1 MDDIIY
7 VTSQGEVFQAA
18 FNAIAAY
25 FNSEASNT
33 LIWATGMIGMFAV
46 VCKFLMK
53 SDLKMILW
61 WVGCYTFMSLFLI
74 EGKTDVFIYDTTRPM
89 GNIVAVDNVPNGL
102 ALPASWVT
110 GVSRYVT
117 ETVTDIMHAP
127 NDKTYEKT
135 GMVWGATIFQ
145 QMNAARV
152 NTELL
157 GYWSRYLYQCVW
169 TDIKVRKKYTLDDLS
184 KQPDILAFLKKQ
196 EEPRRG
202 DGGYLRV
209 HIPNANPNEAGAE
222 DFPRCGVAFDWLE
235 NQFKKDSLLS
245 FANIHKFNANAM
257 TDTVAKMQ
265 QSVQDVYSHFFN
277 MSASS
282 QNIMMQN
289 LAINAMRDGFQ
300 NIAQSRNPAA
310 ASLNYAKTQSEMS
323 RTSSWISAGVMA
335 QEYVPMIHTILML
348 IVCCA
353 FIPVV
358 YMCFFPGY
366 FFRIIGKYIGSFIWL
381 GTWPLFF
388 VFINFVM
395 TTIMSVHLSM
405 QEGGLG
411 GLTLSTIDGASAL
424 AWRYTALTGWM
435 LMFVPYL
442 SRMLVMGAGSTMMG
456 VATSM
461 TSQLSSDAEKG
472 ARGLSEGS
480 FELANTTVAQHQ
492 MNNVSGHQTL
502 LQPNTTYG
510 GARES
515 LMAGGSRMQTLN
527 GVTYNNS
534 GVVDQQPFELRS
546 GQTVS
551 TGLSQTQSM
560 YEKMAQ
566 SDAMAFNE
574 SYQAGISDI
583 SQAGTNQ
590 ALKDYISSSNST
602 SKTGQLAQAYAT
614 VADIHNRYSQDQIAS
629 GVSSLNREVGA
640 EIKYN
645 GGVIGK
651 GLKMVAGLDGNV
663 YAKGNQSWSDSKTSN
678 NSVGMTADDAK
689 SYREAMDTIKTVTQS
704 DAATLDKAI
713 GVDQGK
719 SLQSNFNKAFAY
731 SESAQR
737 NNELAN
743 QAGEAANYAKNN
755 DFGFSQNK
763 MPDFNNYIHSNYADQ
778 AGAWLGD
785 ISRQND
791 PQFKQAQADF
801 VQANSDVYLDWYRE
815 NAASIDSRAQT
826 EINSNNQ
833 RFNNGKDI
841 IDTEKEANHRQVDKE
856 SSINQS
862 NLEYDIHQIRGET
875 MQSTMSNYERLN
887 QATLAEMRRLGL
899 TTDQPPVIEQPKN
912 PFDLERPD
920 MSELNKINEQVQQHG
935 GEVLADRDNRADNII
950 KKTGGNL
957 NHLERNDSVK
967 LFNQEDLNQK
977 NKDAAIENSQLGK
990 DAWRNLFG
998 DKK

>member
-7 VTSQGEVFQAA
+7 VTSQGEIFQAV

-33 LIWATGMIGMFAV
+33 LIWAAGMIGMFAV

-53 SDLKMILW
+53 SDPKMILW
-61 WVGCYTFMSLFLI
+61 WAGCYIFMSLFLI

-169 TDIKVRKKYTLDDLS
+169 TDIKVRKKYTLEDLS
-184 KQPDILAFLKKQ
+184 QQPDILAFLKKQ

-202 DGGYLRV
+202 DGGNSRV
-209 HIPNANPNEAGAE
+209 HIPNSNPNETGAE
-222 DFPRCGVAFDWLE
+222 DYPRCGVAFDWLE

-289 LAINAMRDGFQ
+289 LAINAMRDGFN
-300 NIAQSRNPAA
+300 NIAQGRNHVS

-335 QEYVPMIHTILML
+335 QEYIPMIHTILML

-395 TTIMSVHLSM
+395 TTIMSVHLSI

-456 VATSM
+456 ISTSM

-472 ARGLSEGS
+472 SRGLSEGS

-534 GVVDQQPFELRS
+534 GVVDQQPFEFRS
-546 GQTVS
+546 GESVQ
-551 TGLSQTQSM
+551 TGLSQTKAA
-560 YEKMAQ
+560 YEKEAFAQ
-566 SDAMAFNE
+566 AQMMNE
-574 SYQAGISDI
+574 SVNSGANYLNQTGK
-583 SQAGTNQ
+583 TQ
-590 ALKDYISSSNST
+590 ALKDYAALNQSST
-602 SKTGQLAQAYAT
+602 ETAQLASAVST
-614 VADIHNRYSQDQIAS
+614 VADIQSRYSQDQINSSAYGWNTGLEFET
-629 GVSSLNREVGA
+629 GVGTGQSMPFFKANLNWKTGTN
-640 EIKYN
+640 YN
-645 GGVIGK
+645 ATK
-651 GLKMVAGLDGNV
+651 NTTD
-663 YAKGNQSWSDSKTSN
+663 
-678 NSVGMTADDAK
+678 SVGLSASEAK
-689 SYREAMDTIKTVTQS
+689 AYRDSMDTIMSASKS
-704 DAATLDKAI
+704 DIATLDKAI
-713 GVDQGK
+713 GVDKGQ
-719 SLQSNFNKAFAY
+719 SLQSTFGEAKAY

-737 NNELAN
+737 NYDLSV

-785 ISRQND
+785 IARQND

-801 VQANSDVYLDWYRE
+801 VQANSDVYLDWYKQ
-815 NAASIDSRAQT
+815 NAESINARGQTSIDGLSHDVEQ
-826 EINSNNQ
+826 
-833 RFNNGKDI
+833 GKDL
-841 IDTEKEANHRQVDKE
+841 V
-856 SSINQS
+856 NQS
-862 NLEYDIHQIRGET
+862 RSDNDQKVKKENIIMQAEIEQGIHERRGEI

-899 TTDQPPVIEQPKN
+899 TTDQPPVIDKPKN
-912 PFDLERPD
+912 PFDFDSQD
-920 MSELNKINEQVQQHG
+920 MTKIDQTNQSVNEQSQDILGEKSKMAGDVQHNVDNG
-935 GEVLADRDNRADNII
+935 TISFREYRDLDHKRTEE
-950 KKTGGNL
+950 KEKML
-957 NHLERNDSVK
+957 
-967 LFNQEDLNQK
+967 K
-977 NKDAAIENSQLGK
+977 NPMLPPSLQ
-990 DAWRNLFG
+990 
-998 DKK
+998 